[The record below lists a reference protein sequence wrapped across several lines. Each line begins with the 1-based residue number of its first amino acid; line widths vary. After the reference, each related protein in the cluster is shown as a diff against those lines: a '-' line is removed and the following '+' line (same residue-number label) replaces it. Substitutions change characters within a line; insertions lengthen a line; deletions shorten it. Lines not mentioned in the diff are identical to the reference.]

1 MTINKVCGSGL
12 KAVMLAAQAIR
23 SGDAEVIVAG
33 GMESM
38 SNAPYLLEKA
48 RRGYRMGHGQIV
60 DSMIKDGLWDVY
72 NDFHMGSAAELCAQK
87 YNLSREEVDR
97 FAISSYSRALEAQHS
112 GAFKEEI
119 LPVRIDQ
126 SSASSASGGGSG
138 GRRVVEVM
146 EDEEPGKFDP
156 NKMAALKPVF
166 QEEGTTTA
174 ANASSISDGAAAVVV
189 LSGEKARALRLSP
202 LVKIEGY
209 ISVAQEPEWFT
220 TAPVLAIRSLLQKT
234 KQAIQ
239 DIDLFEINEAFA
251 ASSLAVNQELGL
263 DPEKVNIRGGA
274 VALGHPIGASG
285 ARILTTLIHAL
296 KSLNKRRGLA
306 SLCIGGGEAVAVMVE
321 RVE

>member
-1 MTINKVCGSGL
+1 
-12 KAVMLAAQAIR
+12 
-23 SGDAEVIVAG
+23 
-33 GMESM
+33 
-38 SNAPYLLEKA
+38 
-48 RRGYRMGHGQIV
+48 
-60 DSMIKDGLWDVY
+60 
-72 NDFHMGSAAELCAQK
+72 MGSAAELCAQK
-87 YNLSREEVDR
+87 YNLSREEIDR
-97 FAISSYSRALEAQHS
+97 FAISSYSRALEAQRS

-126 SSASSASGGGSG
+126 SSASGGSG
-138 GRRVVEVM
+138 GRRVVEIT
-146 EDEEPGKFDP
+146 EDEEPKKFDP
-156 NKMAALKPVF
+156 NKMAVLKPVF

-209 ISVAQEPEWFT
+209 SSVAQEPEWFT
-220 TAPVLAIRSLLQKT
+220 TAPVLSIKSLLQKT

-251 ASSLAVNQELGL
+251 ASSMAVNRELGL

-296 KSLNKRRGLA
+296 KSLHKRRGAA
-306 SLCIGGGEAVAVMVE
+306 SLCIGGGEAVAVMIECVE
-321 RVE
+321 S